1 MRADREGDLELE
13 ERAGRILS
21 RPVRDA
27 LVPPFSEIEARLEQ
41 RSSTGLVAAV
51 LLAVV
56 VLALVLG
63 NALAQRR
70 AQVGEPAAVATPAA
84 SAPPWRAQL
93 IADVQRIGLTA
104 FRPLVPSD
112 VATAVRAAAEV
123 RTACGLSTSV
133 CLAYHF
139 FGGNNEL
146 VLDVLEGPAGC
157 CLDAARPGAVK
168 DIDIRPGV
176 RAQYEAEPPQLGGPI
191 LWWVENTDRGMA
203 YIALSSP
210 VLTKDDLIRA
220 AASMRPLLGS
230 ATASSAPTA
239 TPRAGI
245 ITRPVWQAPPSSPP
259 VLVSA
264 VPEAGTIGISFG
276 GSWWYDGRSRA
287 FASLPP
293 MAPQTE
299 HRAPVGTAVAVEH
312 LEPTVPG
319 SPLVIAKELAIRDGG
334 AERVIYRTPGVA
346 FYWSSWSPDGKY
358 VALWEIDQ
366 FSGSADMDGR
376 PLVVV
381 DVQTGARAD
390 LGKTLLW
397 GTTAW
402 AAPHTLAYISG
413 MGREPWDTKTLRL
426 WTPER
431 GAQNVTPPTVA
442 AFSPSWTADGRYLYF
457 VSGADGTWDPVAA
470 AAGKGVGDRR
480 VSVYDTSTGAVRSV
494 ANPSGYVVEGVRPS
508 RDGAHL
514 LELRRQT
521 AVAKDIRS
529 IPAVD
534 LGIWLT
540 DANGAD
546 GTELVSFPGY
556 GLDAYGYVQGPTD
569 WTWSE

>member
-1 MRADREGDLELE
+1 MRADRGGDIELE
-13 ERAGRILS
+13 ERAGRVLS

-41 RSSTGLVAAV
+41 RTSTGLVAVA
-51 LLAVV
+51 LIAVV

-70 AQVGEPAAVATPAA
+70 ARVGEPGAVPTPAA

-93 IADVQRIGLTA
+93 IADVQRMEPAA

-123 RTACGLSTSV
+123 RSACGLSTSG

-139 FGGNNEL
+139 FGGSNDL
-146 VLDVLEGPAGC
+146 ILDVLEGPAGC

-176 RAQYEAEPPQLGGPI
+176 RAQYEAVSPQFGGPI
-191 LWWVENTDRGMA
+191 LWWVENTDRGPA
-203 YIALSSP
+203 YIALSSA
-210 VLTKDDLIRA
+210 VLTKDELIRV
-220 AASMRPLLGS
+220 AASMRPLPGS
-230 ATASSAPTA
+230 ARPSSAPTA

-276 GSWWYDGRSRA
+276 GSWWYDGRNRA

-293 MAPQTE
+293 AAPQTE

-319 SPLVIAKELAIRDGG
+319 SSLLIAKELAIRDGG
-334 AERVIYRTPGVA
+334 AERFVYRTPGDA
-346 FYWSSWSPDGKY
+346 FYWDGWSPDGKY
-358 VALWEIDQ
+358 VALWEIDR
-366 FSGSADMDGR
+366 FSGSIDMDGR
-376 PLVVV
+376 PLVVI
-381 DVQTGARAD
+381 DVQTGARTD
-390 LGKTLLW
+390 LGKTLLR
-397 GTTAW
+397 GSTAW

-431 GAQNVTPPTVA
+431 GVQNVTPPTVA

-457 VSGADGTWDPVAA
+457 VSGPDGSWDPVAA
-470 AAGKGVGDRR
+470 AAGKGVGDRC
-480 VSVYDTSTGAVRSV
+480 VSVYDTSTGAVRSL
-494 ANPSGYVVEGVRPS
+494 ANPSGYVVEGVRSS

-521 AVAKDIRS
+521 EVAKDIRS

-534 LGIWLT
+534 LEIWLT
-540 DANGAD
+540 DPNGANGTA
-546 GTELVSFPGY
+546 LVRFPGY
-556 GLDAYGYVQGPTD
+556 GLNAYGYVQGPTE